1 MLYGIKSKKTI
12 LMKKF
17 FLSILIISSFI
28 SCKSDDNSEGNSG
41 SSTVKELENQVAQL
55 KLDQQLKDS
64 VINESL
70 AFFNEIQSNLEAI
83 GLKKDEIRLKSGNNE
98 LEGADKQWILEE
110 IRHINYLRIENA
122 RKVQHLN
129 DQLKKSGLKLKEL
142 ETMIENLVNEIKVRD
157 EQIDRLKS
165 EMDKMDVEYS
175 KLFDAYQTVSFKV
188 DDLTEQLNTVY
199 YSYGTTKELI
209 KNKVIEQKNGFI
221 GIGKTTKISE
231 NFNSNYF
238 AKIDLT
244 KDKELFIEGS
254 DIRIITDHPSS
265 SYTIVLE
272 GKNSK
277 IKIKNPY
284 EFWKLT
290 NYLVVIVD

>member
-1 MLYGIKSKKTI
+1 
-12 LMKKF
+12 MKKF
-17 FLSILIISSFI
+17 FLAILILSSFI
-28 SCKSDDNSEGNSG
+28 SCKSESESGDNSGNT
-41 SSTVKELENQVAQL
+41 TVKELENEIAQL

-70 AFFNEIQSNLEAI
+70 AFFNEIQSNLESI
-83 GLKKDEIRLKSGNNE
+83 GLKKDEIRLKSGNKE
-98 LEGADKQWILEE
+98 LENADKQWILEE
-110 IRHINYLRIENA
+110 IRHINYLREENA

-129 DQLKKSGLKLKEL
+129 DQLKKSGLKIKEL
-142 ETMIENLVNEIKVRD
+142 ESMIENLVNEIKVRD
-157 EQIDRLKS
+157 EQIDRLKF
-165 EMDKMDVEYS
+165 EMDKMDQEYS
-175 KLFDAYQTVSFKV
+175 KLFDAYQTVAFKV

-199 YSYGTTKELI
+199 YSYGTTKELL

-221 GIGKTTKISE
+221 GIGKTIKISE
-231 NFNSNYF
+231 NFNANYF

-244 KDKELFIEGS
+244 KDKELFIEGA

-265 SYTIVLE
+265 SYSIVPE

-284 EFWKLT
+284 EFWKLSH
-290 NYLVVIVD
+290 YLVVVVD